1 MTQGYMPSRLPLSC
15 LTMPPRF
22 DARLNNSLIAVR
34 RPLGEINRD
43 SPIISNEMQGIL
55 NRQCFFLL
63 QSCFLNLSLNV
74 VIGVKGEP
82 VISPATADT
91 PFPAV
96 PSGPSPQQL
105 LRDLQ
110 QQLYKLFT
118 SKPNEKVPFLMG
130 TLFSN
135 SAEVIDKIS

>member
-1 MTQGYMPSRLPLSC
+1 MPSRLPLSC

-22 DARLNNSLIAVR
+22 DPRLNNSIIAVR

-43 SPIISNEMQGIL
+43 SPLISNELQGIDYPL
-55 NRQCFFLL
+55 IYISNNFSKFAFFFLG
-63 QSCFLNLSLNV
+63 
-74 VIGVKGEP
+74 IKGEP
-82 VISPATADT
+82 VGVNSPATADT

-110 QQLYKLFT
+110 QQLFKLFAA
-118 SKPNEKVPFLMG
+118 KPSEKLPLLMG
-130 TLFSN
+130 KTSLFTAIKLS
-135 SAEVIDKIS
+135 SFLK